1 MATAKKTT
9 AARKTAAKKPAKPE
23 PVISEAT
30 VEVVDEPE
38 HATDEAVPPAA
49 TDIEEKWVAAEEKAA
64 DQAELIEAQAAEIAR
79 LRAMVPQPDP
89 EPDKIE
95 VYVEA
100 PTGQCLEDS
109 WCQTYEQG
117 VFEGICRWC
126 NHRAD
131 SHKRNPAGAVFVV
144 NPDKDKAVVT

>member
-9 AARKTAAKKPAKPE
+9 VAKKTAAKKTTASKTVEPE
-23 PVISEAT
+23 EAT
-30 VEVVDEPE
+30 NTSSAPEATIEV
-38 HATDEAVPPAA
+38 VPPAA
-49 TDIEEKWVAAEEKAA
+49 TDIEERWVAAEEKAA

-89 EPDKIE
+89 EPDKVE
-95 VYVEA
+95 VYVEV